1 MWRGLLAGV
10 ALGGLLV
17 AGVPIAAV
25 SYLDSAGIPASAV
38 DSGGAVRHGI
48 SALLRF
54 GDGDTSDDDP
64 AEGDDGGAAPDEAT
78 EGGDAGSGDP
88 EGGDPASGDAE
99 GGDAESAAR
108 EQASGA
114 DLAAQLA
121 EIFRRHGPPGTYGL
135 VVMGPHGE
143 VVTEHH
149 ADQPLIPASTQ
160 KLVTAALALE
170 ELGPDH
176 RLRTELHATGP
187 VRDGVLHGD
196 LIVVG
201 AGDPA
206 LGDPLWGRVLPQRP
220 RTPLEGLASQVA
232 ESGVREVHGQI
243 IGLASV
249 LPWEPQ
255 PSGWPSR
262 YLANGD
268 TSLSSGLTV
277 NGGRRLRQRGGSV
290 RGEPAD
296 SPALETA
303 RSFRAQLNEQ
313 GVMVAG
319 VPGVIN
325 ALPEGT
331 QPVAAVDSPPLID
344 LLRYM
349 VRHSDNHM
357 ADTLWRVAGRQDG
370 DGSWASGAQAAA
382 EMLEGMGI
390 DAGSA
395 EFVDG
400 SGLSRDNRISARQLA
415 LLDQRMA
422 ADYGAVWDGLKA
434 VSAETGTLRRRLHGT
449 VAAGRLRAKTG
460 SLNDVRALAGSVHG
474 PQGRWHM
481 AIVANNL
488 DGAGLR
494 RFRRLSDDLA
504 IGLAR
509 QTHGCD
515 VLAGC

>member
-1 MWRGLLAGV
+1 MWRGLLLGM
-10 ALGGLLV
+10 ALGGLLI
-17 AGVPIAAV
+17 AGVPTAV
-25 SYLDSAGIPASAV
+25 SYFGSTGVPAVGIDRDGP
-38 DSGGAVRHGI
+38 VRAGI
-48 SALLRF
+48 SALFRF
-54 GDGDTSDDDP
+54 GGGNGDGEEDGSGGSDGGERDEAEAGPDDP
-64 AEGDDGGAAPDEAT
+64 AEGGDAGGGDAQ
-78 EGGDAGSGDP
+78 GGDAGDGEAAAD
-88 EGGDPASGDAE
+88 E
-99 GGDAESAAR
+99 AAR
-108 EQASGA
+108 A
-114 DLAAQLA
+114 DLAAKLG

-135 VVMGPHGE
+135 VIMGPHGE
-143 VVTEHH
+143 VITEHH

-170 ELGPDH
+170 KLGPDH

-187 VRDGVLHGD
+187 VRDGVVHGD

-201 AGDPA
+201 GGDPA

-220 RTPLEGLASQVA
+220 RTPLEGLAGQIA
-232 ESGVREVHGQI
+232 ESGVREVHGQV

-255 PSGWPSR
+255 PPGWPSR

-277 NGGRRLRQRGGSV
+277 NGGRRLRQRGGRV

-303 RSFRAQLNEQ
+303 RSLRALLNER
-313 GVMVAG
+313 GVLVAG
-319 VPGVIN
+319 EPGVIN
-325 ALPEGT
+325 ELPDGT
-331 QPVAAVDSPPLID
+331 EAVGAVDSPPLVE

-349 VRHSDNHM
+349 VRHSDNHL

-370 DGSWASGAQAAA
+370 DGSWASGARAAA

-390 DAGSA
+390 DAGPA
-395 EFVDG
+395 ELVDG
-400 SGLSRDNRISARQLA
+400 SGLSRDNRLTVRQLA
-415 LLDQRMA
+415 LLDQRMT

-434 VSAETGTLRRRLHGT
+434 VSAEAGTLRRRLHGT
-449 VAAGRLRAKTG
+449 LAAGQLHAKTG
-460 SLNDVRALAGSVHG
+460 SLNDVRALAGAVHG
-474 PQGRWHM
+474 PEGRWHM
-481 AIVANNL
+481 AIVANGL
-488 DGAGLR
+488 DGAGIR

-504 IGLAR
+504 VGLAR
-509 QTHGCD
+509 QARGCD